1 MDNTKKGKLVEK
13 EGSEQLNGKET
24 LPQAKDQPITSTI
37 DKIALYI
44 DEAVKNKQVAAF
56 LNKTVKNID
65 NAIDFIVYK
74 ESPTKERNPVLQAT
88 RSPIIFGAWVI
99 FLMFGIC
106 GVWSAVAPLDSA
118 VSARGKIVVGSN
130 KKTIQHYEGGIIEQI
145 LVKDGDIVKKDQPL
159 LILSSAATKSNSDAL
174 KSHYMTLQAQEA
186 RLHAEQ
192 DGADEVKFPQIL
204 LDNKGDSEISKIM
217 NAQLQLFNTRKQA
230 TNGKISVLSK
240 EIDQYKKQID
250 SLIAQSAASKEQLS
264 LINEQIKAV
273 TPLVESKEYSKPR
286 LLELQGRAASL
297 NGSIGE
303 ISGKMAQVRQLI
315 AAKELEIL
323 NIKNMML
330 NDVAK
335 EIKEVELHLSEIGPK
350 FTSATD
356 VLNRLV
362 ITAPQ
367 DGIIYDIKFHTIGG
381 VIKQGEPILD
391 IVPQDDQLIVEAQVN
406 QQDIASIHK
415 GSAARVRLSAF
426 KARNTPPVVGTVM
439 YVSPDLVQDR
449 FRPEAYY
456 VVRIEIEKT
465 QFTRDPRLKKIE
477 LWPGMPAEVMIITGT
492 RTFLRY
498 LFDPFID
505 SVRNAFREK

>member
-1 MDNTKKGKLVEK
+1 
-13 EGSEQLNGKET
+13 
-24 LPQAKDQPITSTI
+24 
-37 DKIALYI
+37 
-44 DEAVKNKQVAAF
+44 
-56 LNKTVKNID
+56 
-65 NAIDFIVYK
+65 
-74 ESPTKERNPVLQAT
+74 
-88 RSPIIFGAWVI
+88 
-99 FLMFGIC
+99 
-106 GVWSAVAPLDSA
+106 
-118 VSARGKIVVGSN
+118 
-130 KKTIQHYEGGIIEQI
+130 
-145 LVKDGDIVKKDQPL
+145 
-159 LILSSAATKSNSDAL
+159 
-174 KSHYMTLQAQEA
+174 
-186 RLHAEQ
+186 
-192 DGADEVKFPQIL
+192 
-204 LDNKGDSEISKIM
+204 M